1 MHNTTNTSCLYPQ
14 TLPISELGQAETLLL
29 MTLRLWA
36 LPHRN
41 PGKQYPDWRTG
52 LLQIGAGTE
61 ACAAFDALGSLFLNY
76 SERAMDIRCTC
87 NTELGVDEAWFLQI
101 LAQLHEY
108 RYWDAQEI
116 LADWLSTAVAD
127 MALMCAMHFAQCL
140 KKAGVVI
147 PLFAR
152 APAEIIDFA
161 AFRASRQ
168 VDEPAP
174 SRSTLATLH

>member
-1 MHNTTNTSCLYPQ
+1 MHNIANTSCLYPR

-41 PGKQYPDWRTG
+41 PGKHYPDWRTG

-61 ACAAFDALGSLFLNY
+61 ACAAFDALTSLFLHY

-87 NTELGVDEAWFLQI
+87 NTKLGDDEAWFLQVVA
-101 LAQLHEY
+101 LLHEY
-108 RYWDAQEI
+108 RFWEAQDI
-116 LADWLSTAVAD
+116 LGDWLSAAVAD

-140 KKAGVVI
+140 KKAGVTV
-147 PLFAR
+147 PLFSR
-152 APAEIIDFA
+152 EPAEIIDFA
-161 AFRASRQ
+161 AFRATRQMESTSSR
-168 VDEPAP
+168 
-174 SRSTLATLH
+174 TLATLH